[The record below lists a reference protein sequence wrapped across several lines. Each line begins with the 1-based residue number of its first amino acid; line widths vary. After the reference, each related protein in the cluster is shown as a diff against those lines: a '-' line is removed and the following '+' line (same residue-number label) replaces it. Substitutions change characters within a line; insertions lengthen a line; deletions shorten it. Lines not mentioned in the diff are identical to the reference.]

1 MVTIQLSG
9 VSRKEKQLIEDAA
22 DEAEMSTAQFVRTRF
37 RAGYR
42 LWRAGGEFDTHEMR
56 SRLNDDLDDS
66 SESQTGSSEP
76 ASAAKHDRFT
86 EQIKRN
92 LPTSEDDALSR
103 DEVEDLVTSEVVGE
117 ALEEL
122 NDAGK
127 IKYNIKQQGYVKTE

>member
-1 MVTIQLSG
+1 MSGLSG
-9 VSRKEKQLIEDAA
+9 EEKQLIDDAA
-22 DEAEMSTAQFVRTRF
+22 DEAGMSNAQFVRTRF

-42 LWRAGGEFDTHEMR
+42 LWKAGGEFDVNEMR
-56 SRLNDDLDDS
+56 SRLDDDLDDS
-66 SESQTGSSEP
+66 PESQTSSSEP

-122 NDAGK
+122 NDAGE
-127 IKYNIKQQGYVKTE
+127 IEYSIKQQGYVRTE